1 MGKPSKFLYTWELRR
16 TPATRVLERQDL
28 HTPRFS
34 EDPVIHV
41 ITHAGEVY
49 TTDAREP
56 DISGTRSDFRLNGYQ
71 NGCAFKFFADR
82 VRRLRRD

>member
-1 MGKPSKFLYTWELRR
+1 MY
-16 TPATRVLERQDL
+16 
-28 HTPRFS
+28 
-34 EDPVIHV
+34 
-41 ITHAGEVY
+41 AGEVY

>member
-1 MGKPSKFLYTWELRR
+1 
-16 TPATRVLERQDL
+16 
-28 HTPRFS
+28 
-34 EDPVIHV
+34 V

-82 VRRLRRD
+82 VRRLRAIEPPSFVGDANLRLSRDR